1 MLRFASAFLAV
12 STMVAASGCVVRAQG
27 RVRPVVVHSEPIE
40 DEGQGGVVVVE
51 EPPPP
56 RYVEVQP
63 RRGYIWIHGRWDRRG
78 NQWVWID
85 GHWEHERANYVYR
98 PGKWKRRGRGHVWI
112 EGRWV
117 VRGR

>member
-1 MLRFASAFLAV
+1 MLRFASYVLV
-12 STMVAASGCVVRAQG
+12 STLILGASGCVIRARG
-27 RVRPVVVHSEPIE
+27 RVQPVVVETQPAES
-40 DEGQGGVVVVE
+40 GGVVVVE

-56 RYVEVQP
+56 RYVQVQP
-63 RRGYIWIHGRWDRRG
+63 RRGYIWVQGHWNRRG

-98 PGKWKRRGRGHVWI
+98 PGRWQRRGRGHVWI

-117 VRGR
+117 VRGGR